1 MFTVPDTVNTS
12 LTSVDVSNFDTT
24 NVTDMNR
31 MFEYCENL
39 TSIGTSDFDT
49 SQADTTD
56 MFYECEKLW
65 ANGDI
70 SQ

>member
-24 NVTDMNR
+24 NVTDMNG